1 MVTQHTAAVG
11 PDLPGR
17 RVTERDAWSA
27 PGVRVLVAGIGML
40 LAGTALLVLGIAL
53 GRGAGPT
60 ALVVAGGLLL
70 FPRGLAA
77 HRLTSPLARGAPV
90 VPPVGRDSGTIPPPR
105 LPLVDPVAAR

>member
-60 ALVVAGGLLL
+60 ALVVAGVLLL
-70 FPRGLAA
+70 PAPGAGVRGQDPLLRPGGRGGRLVRPDLA
-77 HRLTSPLARGAPV
+77 T
-90 VPPVGRDSGTIPPPR
+90 
-105 LPLVDPVAAR
+105 LP